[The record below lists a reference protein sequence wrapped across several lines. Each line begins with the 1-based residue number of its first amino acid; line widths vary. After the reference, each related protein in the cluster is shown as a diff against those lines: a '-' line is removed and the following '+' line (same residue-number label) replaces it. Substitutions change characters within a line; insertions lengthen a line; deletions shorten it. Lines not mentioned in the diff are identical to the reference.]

1 MIMMMVVVVLNVHLS
16 GQDMKRTRNSRVN
29 QVMYIASKISIV
41 SFESEIGNQKSESFT
56 FKN

>member
-1 MIMMMVVVVLNVHLS
+1 MIMMMVMVVLNVHLS

-41 SFESEIGNQKSESFT
+41 SFESEIGNQKSEF
-56 FKN
+56 FQI